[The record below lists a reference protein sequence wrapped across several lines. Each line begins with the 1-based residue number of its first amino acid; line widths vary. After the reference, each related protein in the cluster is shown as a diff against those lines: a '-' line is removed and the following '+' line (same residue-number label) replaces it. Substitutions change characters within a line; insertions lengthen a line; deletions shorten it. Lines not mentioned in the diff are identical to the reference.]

1 LTATRLTHPVVQH
14 LSAKRFRS
22 NQEIVMSRIA
32 SKLIHV
38 AAAVVV
44 AASQAHAAAPP
55 SVVNQDTVSTTV
67 HFGDLNLDRPA
78 GITALYRR
86 LNIAA
91 ERDCGEP
98 QLTGTHVVSQFWRS
112 CVAQAVDGA
121 VRVLDRPALTA
132 YHRAHT
138 KQSDRDGTVARR

>member
-1 LTATRLTHPVVQH
+1 VPAICLTHPVH
-14 LSAKRFRS
+14 LSAERFRS

-32 SKLIHV
+32 SQLIHV
-38 AAAVVV
+38 TAALLV

-55 SVVNQDTVSTTV
+55 SVVNQDSVSTTV
-67 HFGDLNLDRPA
+67 HFGDLNLDHPA

-98 QLTGTHVVSQFWRS
+98 LITGSHVVSSYWRS

-121 VRVLDRPALTA
+121 VRALDRPALTA

-138 KQSDRDGTVARR
+138 KQADRDGTVARR